1 MGFDA
6 TVANEVLGISMREL
20 RDYQQDGV
28 GSLKQTIRQGVRRV
42 MCQLPTGGGKTLIS
56 ATIAAG
62 ALAKGNKLAFV
73 VPRISLIDQTVEE
86 FYKEDIRDVG
96 VIQGQHPMEDWSK
109 PIQVCSIDT
118 IASRKA
124 FPDASVV
131 IFDEAHLF
139 YQAHRAWM
147 REKVGSIFIGLSA
160 TPWSKELGKFFDT
173 LLVMATTKDLIEKKY
188 LCPFRVFATGHPD
201 LRGVKIT
208 AGDYNEGQ
216 LSDAMQQGTLIADI
230 VETWKQK
237 WGKANTFVFCVDC
250 AHAQAV
256 QERFAAAGIFAA
268 YQDARTP
275 PLERA
280 EIKRKFHSGEYQV
293 VVSVGTL
300 TLGVDWDVRCIS
312 FCRPTRS
319 EMLFVQAI
327 GRGLRMAEGKTE
339 CLILDHS
346 DTTSRLGFVTDIH
359 HEHLSNGKADER
371 QERKAPLP
379 KECKACH
386 VLKPVG
392 VSVCPNCGFKPE
404 RVNGIMEHDGEL
416 QEVTVTVPKY
426 KKRDEKKWTMAEKTQ
441 FFAELK
447 AYGIEKQYKPG
458 WAARKYLEKFS
469 VWPDWSIKDVRPAPY
484 PSSATMMFIK
494 SRQIAWAKSK
504 RNEVHAQ

>member
-1 MGFDA
+1 
-6 TVANEVLGISMREL
+6 VREL

-28 GSLKQTIRQGVRRV
+28 GSLKQTLRQGVKRV
-42 MCQLPTGGGKTLIS
+42 MCQLPTGAGKTLIS

-73 VPRISLIDQTVEE
+73 CPRISLIDQTVEE
-86 FYKEDIRDVG
+86 FAKEDIREVG
-96 VIQGQHPMEDWSK
+96 VIQGSHPLEDWSK

-118 IASRKA
+118 IRSRKA
-124 FPDASVV
+124 FPEASVV
-131 IFDEAHLF
+131 IFDEAHLL
-139 YQAHRAWM
+139 YEAHKAWM
-147 REKVGSIFIGLSA
+147 ADRPGTIFIGLSA
-160 TPWSKELGKFFDT
+160 TPWAKGLGNYFDT
-173 LLVMATTKDLIEKKY
+173 LLVMATTKELIEKKY

-201 LRGVKIT
+201 LRDVKIT

-230 VETWKQK
+230 VETWKKK
-237 WGKANTFVFCVDC
+237 WGKGNTFVFCVDC

-256 QERFAAAGIFAA
+256 QERFAAAGIFCA

-280 EIKRKFHSGEYQV
+280 EIKRKFHTGEYQV

-327 GRGLRMAEGKTE
+327 GRGLRMAPGKSE

-359 HEHLSNGKADER
+359 HDHLSDGKE
-371 QERKAPLP
+371 QVKSERKEPLP
-379 KECKACH
+379 KECKKCG
-386 VLKPVG
+386 VLKPPRTA
-392 VSVCPNCGFKPE
+392 VCPNCGFKAE

-416 QEVTVTVPKY
+416 QEVTGLVPKY
-426 KKRDEKKWTMAEKTQ
+426 RKKSKEWTMQEKSV
-441 FFAELK
+441 FLAELK
-447 AYGIEKQYKPG
+447 AYGISKQYKPG
-458 WAARKYLEKFS
+458 WAARKYLEKFG
-469 VWPDWSIKDVRPAPY
+469 VWPDWSIKDVRPASY

-504 RNEVHAQ
+504 RNEAHA